1 MSTSGSV
8 RTSASHAT
16 APRKGRQDVGA
27 FREASQ
33 PVGGTRAHSLDVH
46 VGHPWPP
53 FTARARRFALQAALA
68 FGARSWAR
76 APPTSSNVVR
86 TWKPGAEATGPA
98 ESWTPHPLQPTLTA
112 SRRQDDLH
120 HAPLENQ
127 HSRLASCPLLT
138 AKTAM
143 DGVFAIKLSRG
154 GARVVSAASGRCPC
168 HLAGRSLRTSCPSLT
183 RRKLRFAI
191 PAALSFQ
198 RRSIGMG
205 NAPHPFNP

>member
-1 MSTSGSV
+1 MAGSSGPEPLASCPLLTAKTAMEGV
-8 RTSASHAT
+8 FAVKLPRQDAGRQRSRTFVSCPRPLTSHAT

-68 FGARSWAR
+68 SGARSWAR

-98 ESWTPHPLQPTLTA
+98 ARVAWRPQLPSPTAT
-112 SRRQDDLH
+112 RRQDAANDHQRKRANLGF
-120 HAPLENQ
+120 ACFRPKE
-127 HSRLASCPLLT
+127 SRA
-138 AKTAM
+138 
-143 DGVFAIKLSRG
+143 G
-154 GARVVSAASGRCPC
+154 G
-168 HLAGRSLRTSCPSLT
+168 PS
-183 RRKLRFAI
+183 F
-191 PAALSFQ
+191 P
-198 RRSIGMG
+198 
-205 NAPHPFNP
+205 

>member
-1 MSTSGSV
+1 MLPPQGKVDRMSALSVKQLPPMSTSGWS
-8 RTSASHAT
+8 RTSASHAS
-16 APRKGRQDVGA
+16 APRKGRQDVGS

-112 SRRQDDLH
+112 SRRQDVANEHQRKRANL
-120 HAPLENQ
+120 
-127 HSRLASCPLLT
+127 
-138 AKTAM
+138 
-143 DGVFAIKLSRG
+143 GFACFRPKERPTG
-154 GARVVSAASGRCPC
+154 C
-168 HLAGRSLRTSCPSLT
+168 
-183 RRKLRFAI
+183 RRF
-191 PAALSFQ
+191 P
-198 RRSIGMG
+198 
-205 NAPHPFNP
+205 